1 MFEVGFSELLVIA
14 IVALVV
20 LGPERLPKAARMA
33 GTFMRKARQSFEG
46 LKNEVERELAADE
59 LRKRLAE
66 IQAAPAALAESI
78 MQPLLETSDQINL
91 QLQSLTQD
99 VPKDAA
105 QTASPDAAQT
115 PEPTEGPENAPAPST
130 DASLPLAP
138 QQP

>member
-1 MFEVGFSELLVIA
+1 MFEVGFSELIVIA

-78 MQPLLETSDQINL
+78 MQPLQDTSAQISQ
-91 QLQSLTQD
+91 QLQDLQNSVSGT
-99 VPKDAA
+99 
-105 QTASPDAAQT
+105 TASPDPAEAASPASAPT
-115 PEPTEGPENAPAPST
+115 STELSEPTTAPDAPNRS
-130 DASLPLAP
+130 
-138 QQP
+138 

>member
-1 MFEVGFSELLVIA
+1 MFEVGFSELVVIA
-14 IVALVV
+14 IVALIV

-78 MQPLLETSDQINL
+78 MQPLQDTSDQINQ
-91 QLQSLTQD
+91 QLQALQNAAT
-99 VPKDAA
+99 A
-105 QTASPDAAQT
+105 QTQADGTSEQESQSATEASNPV
-115 PEPTEGPENAPAPST
+115 EPAPAPANS
-130 DASLPLAP
+130 P
-138 QQP
+138 

>member
-14 IVALVV
+14 IVALIV

-78 MQPLLETSDQINL
+78 MQPLQDTTDQINQ
-91 QLQSLTQD
+91 QLQALTQD
-99 VPKDAA
+99 VSKAEAEQVAEPNPAEA
-105 QTASPDAAQT
+105 TLGLENTPQT
-115 PEPTEGPENAPAPST
+115 PTDTSKPEEPNRP
-130 DASLPLAP
+130 
-138 QQP
+138 

>member
-1 MFEVGFSELLVIA
+1 MFEVGFSELIVIA
-14 IVALVV
+14 VVALIV

-78 MQPLLETSDQINL
+78 MQPLQDTSAQINQ
-91 QLQSLTQD
+91 QLQELQQSVSGTAAESNATTEEPVEPTAQASTELTQ
-99 VPKDAA
+99 PS
-105 QTASPDAAQT
+105 T
-115 PEPTEGPENAPAPST
+115 EPAPNAPNSP
-130 DASLPLAP
+130 
-138 QQP
+138 

>member
-1 MFEVGFSELLVIA
+1 VFEVGFSELLVIA

-78 MQPLLETSDQINL
+78 MQPLQETSDQINL

-99 VPKDAA
+99 VPKDDA

-115 PEPTEGPENAPAPST
+115 PEPTEGPEHAPAPSM
-130 DASLPLAP
+130 DASAPLAP

>member
-78 MQPLLETSDQINL
+78 MQPLQETSDQINL

-99 VPKDAA
+99 VPKDDA
-105 QTASPDAAQT
+105 QTASPHAAQT

-130 DASLPLAP
+130 DASVPVAP